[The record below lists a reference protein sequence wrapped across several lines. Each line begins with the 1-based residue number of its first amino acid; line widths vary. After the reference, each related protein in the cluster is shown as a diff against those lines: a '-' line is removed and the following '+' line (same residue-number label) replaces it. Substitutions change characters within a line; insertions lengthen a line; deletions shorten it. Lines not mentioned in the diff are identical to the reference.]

1 MLRLFS
7 KFPGGTAG
15 LGLLLLRTMLGIT
28 ALWQGGIYLF
38 GRGNPTGFEKALGFL
53 LGVIGASLLA
63 GFLTPICGTVIFLG
77 GALSIFSSIQR
88 GKLEMPVFCITAIS
102 AAVILLGPGAF
113 SIDARLFGRREII
126 IPDR

>member
-38 GRGNPTGFEKALGFL
+38 GRENLTGFEKVLGFL
-53 LGVIGASLLA
+53 LGVVGASLLA

-102 AAVILLGPGAF
+102 AAVILQGPGAF